1 MRRRALI
8 AASLPLLA
16 SPLLTLPAAAHPP
29 RQPDA
34 AESQKFIQ
42 EVTALREK
50 LAKAVRNKDA
60 AALRAAY
67 AGAYTHT
74 HESGK
79 LDTKEARI
87 AAALAGAPLVETA
100 PATDLSYRVFTGPTV
115 IVTGKSAMPGAKGG
129 TSADVRWVCVYITAR
144 DGWELAVS
152 QATRLPAPTN

>member
-8 AASLPLLA
+8 AASLPLL
-16 SPLLTLPAAAHPP
+16 SLPALAHPP

-42 EVTALREK
+42 EVAALREK
-50 LAKAVRNKDA
+50 LAKAVRDKNV

-67 AGAYTHT
+67 ADAYTHT

-79 LDTKEARI
+79 LDNKEARI
-87 AAALAGAPLVETA
+87 ASALAGEPLVETA
-100 PATDLSYRVFTGPTV
+100 PATNLTFRVFTGPTV
-115 IVTGKSAMPGAKGG
+115 IVTGKSTMPGAKSE

-152 QATRLPAPTN
+152 QATRLPA

>member
-16 SPLLTLPAAAHPP
+16 SPLLAPLALAHPP

-50 LAKAVRNKDA
+50 LAKAARDKNV

-67 AGAYTHT
+67 ADAYTHT

-79 LDTKEARI
+79 LDNKEARI
-87 AAALAGAPLVETA
+87 ASALAGEPLVETA
-100 PATDLSYRVFTGPTV
+100 PATDLTFRVFTGPTV
-115 IVTGKSAMPGAKGG
+115 IVSGKSAMPSAKGEM
-129 TSADVRWVCVYITAR
+129 SANVRWVCVYITAR

-152 QATRLPAPTN
+152 QATRLPV

>member
-8 AASLPLLA
+8 AASLPLL
-16 SPLLTLPAAAHPP
+16 SLPALAHPP

-42 EVTALREK
+42 EVAALREK
-50 LAKAVRNKDA
+50 LAKAARDKNL
-60 AALRAAY
+60 AALRMAY
-67 AGAYTHT
+67 ADAYTHT

-79 LDTKEARI
+79 LDNKEARI
-87 AAALAGAPLVETA
+87 ASALAGAPLVEAA

-115 IVTGKSAMPGAKGG
+115 VVTGKSTMPGANGQ
-129 TSADVRWVCVYITAR
+129 TNFDVRWVCIYITAK

-152 QATRLPAPTN
+152 QATRLPT

>member
-1 MRRRALI
+1 MRRRALL

-16 SPLLTLPAAAHPP
+16 LPALAHPP

-42 EVTALREK
+42 EVTALRAHF
-50 LAKAVRNKDA
+50 AKAVRDRNA

-67 AGAYTHT
+67 ADAYTHT

-79 LDTKEARI
+79 LDDKETRI
-87 AAALAGAPLVETA
+87 ASALAGAPLVEAA
-100 PATDLSYRVFTGPTV
+100 PATDLAYRVFTGPTV
-115 IVTGKSAMPGAKGG
+115 IVTGKSTMPDAKAQ
-129 TSADVRWVCVYITAR
+129 TRFDVRWVCVYITAR

>member
-1 MRRRALI
+1 MRRRSLL
-8 AASLPLLA
+8 AASLPFL
-16 SPLLTLPAAAHPP
+16 SLPAVAHPP

-42 EVTALREK
+42 EVTVLREK
-50 LAKAVRNKDA
+50 LARAVKERDA

-67 AGAYTHT
+67 ADTYTHT

-79 LDTKEARI
+79 FDNKEARI

-100 PATDLSYRVFTGPTV
+100 PATDLVYRVFTGPTV
-115 IVTGKSAMPGAKGG
+115 VVTGKSTMPGVNAS
-129 TSADVRWVCVYITAR
+129 TSFDVRWVCIYITAK

-152 QATRLPAPTN
+152 QATRLPA

>member
-16 SPLLTLPAAAHPP
+16 SPLLAPPALAHPP

-50 LAKAVRNKDA
+50 LAKAVRDKNV

-67 AGAYTHT
+67 ADAYTHT

-79 LDTKEARI
+79 LDNKETRI
-87 AAALAGAPLVETA
+87 GSALAGEPLVETA
-100 PATDLSYRVFTGPTV
+100 PATDLTFRVFTGPTV
-115 IVTGKSAMPGAKGG
+115 IVTGKSTMPGANGQ
-129 TSADVRWVCVYITAR
+129 TSANVRWVCVYITAR

-152 QATRLPAPTN
+152 QATRLPA

>member
-16 SPLLTLPAAAHPP
+16 SPLLAPPALAHPP

-42 EVTALREK
+42 EVAALREK
-50 LAKAVRNKDA
+50 LAKAAKDKDA
-60 AALRAAY
+60 GALRAAY
-67 AGAYTHT
+67 ADGYTHT

-79 LDTKEARI
+79 LDNREARI

-100 PATDLSYRVFTGPTV
+100 PATDLSYRVYTGPTV
-115 IVTGKSAMPGAKGG
+115 VVTGKSTMPGANAQ
-129 TSADVRWVCVYITAR
+129 TSFDVRWVCIYITAK

-152 QATRLPAPTN
+152 QATRSPA